1 MRICP
6 SASQRGFGLVDGL
19 LLFAIIALAAI
30 IIVPYT
36 ISSEQ
41 DEEILDCVVNLH
53 EFEDAIQMWRLR
65 NGKGPND
72 AVTIED
78 VRDLVG
84 AGATNCPAGGQ
95 YQIIRY
101 GGKYWP
107 ACTVPGHALHN

>member
-1 MRICP
+1 MRLRP
-6 SASQRGFGLVDGL
+6 PASQRGFGLMDGL
-19 LLFAIIALAAI
+19 LLFAIIALAVI

-53 EFEDAIQMWRLR
+53 EFEDAIQMWRLS

-84 AGATNCPAGGQ
+84 VGATNCPAGGQ